1 MRLALTGIWNAAVR
15 AQARRC
21 VGLTT
26 TKAPLAAFMFAGMT
40 MTLAAC
46 DAGAPAASATA
57 TVAVAGSAATAT
69 AAGSA
74 ASAASAA
81 IGASAAVSEPRAA
94 APMAASAVP
103 VAAHQAGQTRAQV
116 YESVRQMTAL
126 GKQLFFDASLSGSGK
141 LACASCHSPDHA
153 FSPANALPV
162 QLGGSDM
169 HRTGMRAAPTLKYL
183 QSVPAFAEHYHE
195 SDDEGDE
202 SVDAGPTGGLTWDGR
217 VDRGADQARIP
228 LLSSFEMGSTPAKV
242 TAAVK
247 AAPYADAFRAA
258 FGARIF
264 DSDEATFKA
273 VLQALETFEQT
284 PETFYPYS
292 SKYDAFLAGK
302 TQLTQAELHGLQL
315 FNDEKKGNCAS
326 CHISQRTLD
335 GAPPQFSDFGLIA
348 IGVPRNRAL
357 PVNRDPHFYDLGA
370 CGPERTDLKGRAEFC
385 GIFRTPTLRNVAL
398 KKRFFHNGIYD
409 SLDQVVRFYAERDTN
424 PEKFYPVVKGK
435 VRKFDDLPRRYWD
448 NLNTEPPF
456 DRKPGD
462 KPALDEAEIKDVVAF
477 LNTLT
482 DGYKAGGQVVNAEAK
497 AVAAN

>member
-1 MRLALTGIWNAAVR
+1 MA
-15 AQARRC
+15 
-21 VGLTT
+21 
-26 TKAPLAAFMFAGMT
+26 LAAMT

-46 DAGAPAASATA
+46 DAGSQTAGAKAEVGTQASA
-57 TVAVAGSAATAT
+57 SP
-69 AAGSA
+69 
-74 ASAASAA
+74 ASTPA
-81 IGASAAVSEPRAA
+81 
-94 APMAASAVP
+94 AASAVK
-103 VAAHQAGQTRAQV
+103 VAAHEAGQTRAQV

-141 LACASCHSPDHA
+141 LACASCHSPDHG
-153 FSPANALPV
+153 FSPANSLSV
-162 QLGGSDM
+162 QLGGNDM
-169 HRTGMRAAPTLKYL
+169 HRTGMRAVPTLKYL

-217 VDRGADQARIP
+217 VDRGSDQARIP

-247 AAPYADAFRAA
+247 AAPYAEAFRTA
-258 FGARIF
+258 FGAHIF
-264 DSDEATFKA
+264 DSDEATFNA
-273 VLQALETFEQT
+273 VLQALETFEQA
-284 PETFYPYS
+284 PEIFYPYT
-292 SKYDAFLAGK
+292 SKYDAYLAGK
-302 TQLTQAELHGLQL
+302 TQLTKAELHGLEV

-326 CHISQRTLD
+326 CHISQRTMD

-357 PVNRDPHFYDLGA
+357 QVNRDPHFYDLGA

-398 KKRFFHNGIYD
+398 KKSFFHNGIYH
-409 SLDQVVRFYAERDTN
+409 SLDQAVRFYAQRDTN

-435 VRKFDDLPRRYWD
+435 VQKFDDLPQRYWT
-448 NLNTEPPF
+448 NLNTDPPF

-462 KPALDEAEIKDVVAF
+462 KPVLDEAEIKDVVAF

-482 DGYKAGGQVVNAEAK
+482 DGYKAGNK
-497 AVAAN
+497 AGNQAAAN